1 MTMPTVAVTT
11 AANAAAMMKATASST
26 RLPLRMKFLKPV
38 MTPPRPRSGSPWF
51 GRSHTLARPGVAE
64 EPRDA
69 GLGDRGHRRGR
80 HAHHHDDARS
90 GPGDARRTGPVG
102 SGGRQHQDV

>member
-38 MTPPRPRSGSPWF
+38 MTPPRPRTGSPVVLTVAHASATR
-51 GRSHTLARPGVAE
+51 RS
-64 EPRDA
+64 
-69 GLGDRGHRRGR
+69 RG
-80 HAHHHDDARS
+80 
-90 GPGDARRTGPVG
+90 TT
-102 SGGRQHQDV
+102 